1 MRAKPKMFTVMGP
14 HHTKLGKIPL
24 YFTPQKTIIMFL
36 VSLHG
41 TMFLLSLSIRDELNL
56 FWLLGRDEPANPDV
70 LSMKLNCRLS
80 SQGEKKK
87 GAIKDPDMHFPECL
101 EIDVVHIHNSAK
113 FGLHS
118 LFFYQSDIYRLF
130 SECESKNMQ
139 WTKPIVNIFR
149 TWKNFL
155 WCCKRLLNCF

>member
-1 MRAKPKMFTVMGP
+1 M
-14 HHTKLGKIPL
+14 
-24 YFTPQKTIIMFL
+24 
-36 VSLHG
+36 
-41 TMFLLSLSIRDELNL
+41 
-56 FWLLGRDEPANPDV
+56 GRDEPANPDV

-118 LFFYQSDIYRLF
+118 LFFLSKRHLQAVV
-130 SECESKNMQ
+130 ECESKNMQ
-139 WTKPIVNIFR
+139 SI
-149 TWKNFL
+149 
-155 WCCKRLLNCF
+155 